1 MGSCYNG
8 ILNTGLADADT
19 PATNVVGIVA
29 ESLLGKAGGTI
40 AVLGIIILP
49 VTSGDTAFR
58 SLRLIISEALHID
71 KKSKAKRTAV
81 SAGVFITAAA
91 LLFFSKNNPDGFSVL
106 WRYSA
111 WANQVVTVFTLSMIT
126 VFMINSKKPFL
137 MALIPGMFYM
147 FVITSFI
154 LNAKIGFN
162 LNWTASY
169 ITSGILTAVY
179 SAAVMIYGRKNQK
192 TLY

>member
-1 MGSCYNG
+1 M
-8 ILNTGLADADT
+8 
-19 PATNVVGIVA
+19 
-29 ESLLGKAGGTI
+29 
-40 AVLGIIILP
+40 
-49 VTSGDTAFR
+49 
-58 SLRLIISEALHID
+58 HID

-126 VFMINSKKPFL
+126 VFTIRSKKPFL
-137 MALIPGMFYM
+137 MALLPGMFYM
-147 FVITSFI
+147 FVVTSFI

-162 LNWTASY
+162 LSWTVSY
-169 ITSGILTAVY
+169 ITAGILTAVY
-179 SAAVMIYGRKNQK
+179 TAAVIIYGRKHSENNI
-192 TLY
+192 